1 MSEIPAEELSE
12 EASHSHPESVQSSEA
27 AEASVE
33 ESPAPP
39 DDPFNPSDPSPNAR
53 EFVQNIV
60 KERDR
65 QWSEREAALQ
75 AEVNALRTSQTQSQS
90 TESNVESQIAG
101 LYTDDE
107 VGRRTRE
114 AIDRH
119 LELRGLTNTNSLTED
134 EVRKIAGESAGRV
147 RDQIHAGYATTRE
160 VDELVHRNVIGDA
173 DKSIVQRE
181 WSTRLSDPSYA
192 QLVDNPQAAE
202 GALKVVVYDLI
213 KEGKIKPYSRKRPTN
228 PLQPGGN
235 GSPPPREATPDSVDP
250 SRSPFASVRKMSKE
264 DAERIDNLSTG
275 NYRRAN

>member
-1 MSEIPAEELSE
+1 MSELPAEELSE
-12 EASHSHPESVQSSEA
+12 EVQTSPSGSNESSEV
-27 AEASVE
+27 AEISDE
-33 ESPAPP
+33 ESQAPSG
-39 DDPFNPSDPSPNAR
+39 DPFNPSDPSPNAR
-53 EFVQNIV
+53 EFVQNVV

-65 QWSEREAALQ
+65 QWSEREAVLQ
-75 AEVNALRTSQTQSQS
+75 AEVNALKVSQAQPQN
-90 TESNVESQIAG
+90 TESDVDNQIAG

-119 LELRGLTNTNSLTED
+119 LELRGLTNTNNLTEE
-134 EVRKIAGESAGRV
+134 EVRRIAGESAGRV

-160 VDELVHRNVIGDA
+160 VDELVQRNVIGSA

-181 WSTRLSDPSYA
+181 WTTRLSDPAYA
-192 QLVDNPQAAE
+192 QLVNNPQAAE

-235 GSPPPREATPDSVDP
+235 GSPPQREATPDSIDP

-264 DAERIDNLSTG
+264 DAEKIDSLSAG
-275 NYRRAN
+275 NYGRAN